1 MRMNEAA
8 SLARFIGVVTFEEEV
23 NVKYHP
29 SCAMQSMARR
39 LAAIISVLLVGTGAA
54 LAQGAP
60 GGAGA
65 PAVVDPKGETHSQ
78 MNREAALRSAEIRS
92 VGGRMDSRQLAAAI
106 DQTKQ
111 DFKRIQLIR
120 NDVIDYLVAKKPLDY
135 KLVSEQAAEINKRA
149 NRLKTFLMPS
159 APVEKEADKEKD
171 AAQHADYDGEQ
182 LKGAL
187 VKLCNTI
194 YSFTGNPMFK
204 DPATVDIQKAASAGG
219 DLLAIIELSDNVKRS
234 ADRLKASK

>member
-1 MRMNEAA
+1 MKHQQ
-8 SLARFIGVVTFEEEV
+8 SCTVKSVV
-23 NVKYHP
+23 
-29 SCAMQSMARR
+29 RR
-39 LAAIISVLLVGTGAA
+39 LSAIVSLLLIGAGAA

-60 GGAGA
+60 AGVGA
-65 PAVVDPKGETHSQ
+65 PSHVNPKGDMDAQT
-78 MNREAALRSAEIRS
+78 NREAALRSAEIRS

-120 NDVIDYLVAKKPLDY
+120 NDVVDYLVAKKPLDY

-149 NRLKTFLMPS
+149 NRLKSFLMPS
-159 APVEKEADKEKD
+159 APVEKEKEKD
-171 AAQHADYDGEQ
+171 AAKQTEYDGEQ
-182 LKGAL
+182 IKGAL

-194 YSFTGNPMFK
+194 YTFTGSPMFK
-204 DPATVDIQKAASAGG
+204 DPMTVDIQKAASAGG
-219 DLLAIIELSDNVKRS
+219 DLLTIIELSDNVKRS

>member
-1 MRMNEAA
+1 MKHRQ
-8 SLARFIGVVTFEEEV
+8 SCPLRSGV
-23 NVKYHP
+23 
-29 SCAMQSMARR
+29 RR
-39 LAAIISVLLVGTGAA
+39 LAAIISLSLIGAGAA

-65 PAVVDPKGETHSQ
+65 PAVIDPKGETHSQ

-92 VGGRMDSRQLAAAI
+92 VGGRMSQQQLAAAI

-120 NDVIDYLVAKKPLDY
+120 NDVVDYLVAEKPLDY

-149 NRLKTFLMPS
+149 HRLKSFMMPS
-159 APVEKEADKEKD
+159 APAEKEKEKD
-171 AAQHADYDGEQ
+171 AAKQTEYDGEQ
-182 LKGAL
+182 IKGAL
-187 VKLCNTI
+187 VKLCNAI
-194 YSFTGNPMFK
+194 YSFTVNPMFK
-204 DPATVDIQKAASAGG
+204 DPATVDLQKAASAGG
-219 DLLAIIELSDNVKRS
+219 DLLSIIELSDNVKRS

>member
-1 MRMNEAA
+1 MK
-8 SLARFIGVVTFEEEV
+8 FQ
-23 NVKYHP
+23 P
-29 SCAMQSMARR
+29 SCTLKSVARR
-39 LAAIISVLLVGTGAA
+39 LAAIISLLLIGAGAA

-65 PAVVDPKGETHSQ
+65 PAVIDPKGETHSQ

-92 VGGRMDSRQLAAAI
+92 VGGRMDPRQLAAAI

-120 NDVIDYLVAKKPLDY
+120 NDVVDYLVAKKPLDY
-135 KLVSEQAAEINKRA
+135 KLVSEQAGEINKRA
-149 NRLKTFLMPS
+149 SRLRTILMPS
-159 APVEKEADKEKD
+159 APVDKEKD
-171 AAQHADYDGEQ
+171 AAKQTEYDGEQ
-182 LKGAL
+182 IKGAL

-194 YSFTGNPMFK
+194 YSFTGNAMFK
-204 DPATVDIQKAASAGG
+204 DPATVDLQKAASAGG
-219 DLLAIIELSDNVKRS
+219 DLLTIIELSDNVKRS

>member
-1 MRMNEAA
+1 M
-8 SLARFIGVVTFEEEV
+8 SWEEV
-23 NVKYHP
+23 DMKHQQ
-29 SCAMQSMARR
+29 SCTVGSVVR
-39 LAAIISVLLVGTGAA
+39 LAAIISLLFIGAGAA
-54 LAQGAP
+54 RAQGAP
-60 GGAGA
+60 GGVGA
-65 PAVVDPKGETHSQ
+65 PAIINPKGDTDAQ
-78 MNREAALRSAEIRS
+78 TNREAALRSAEIRS

-149 NRLKTFLMPS
+149 NRLKSVLMPS
-159 APVEKEADKEKD
+159 APAEKEKT
-171 AAQHADYDGEQ
+171 AAKQTDYDDEQ
-182 LKGAL
+182 IKGAL

-194 YSFTGNPMFK
+194 YSFTGNAMFK
-204 DPATVDIQKAASAGG
+204 DPTTVDIQKAATAGG

-234 ADRLKASK
+234 AERLKASK

>member
-1 MRMNEAA
+1 MIVSLLFIAA
-8 SLARFIGVVTFEEEV
+8 
-23 NVKYHP
+23 
-29 SCAMQSMARR
+29 
-39 LAAIISVLLVGTGAA
+39 GAA
-54 LAQGAP
+54 LAQAP
-60 GGAGA
+60 GGVGA
-65 PAVVDPKGETHSQ
+65 PAIINPKGDTDAQ
-78 MNREAALRSAEIRS
+78 TNREAALRSAEIRS

-120 NDVIDYLVAKKPLDY
+120 NDVVDYLVAKKPLDY

-149 NRLKTFLMPS
+149 NRLKSFLMPT
-159 APVEKEADKEKD
+159 APVEKEK
-171 AAQHADYDGEQ
+171 AAAKQTDYDGEQ

-194 YSFTGNPMFK
+194 YSFTGNAMFK
-204 DPATVDIQKAASAGG
+204 DPTTVDSQKAASAGG

-234 ADRLKASK
+234 ADRLRASK

>member
-1 MRMNEAA
+1 MKYQQSCRVK
-8 SLARFIGVVTFEEEV
+8 SVV
-23 NVKYHP
+23 
-29 SCAMQSMARR
+29 RR
-39 LAAIISVLLVGTGAA
+39 LATIISLLLIGAGAA

-65 PAVVDPKGETHSQ
+65 PAVIDPKGDTHSQ

-92 VGGRMDSRQLAAAI
+92 VGGRMDQRQLAAAI

-111 DFKRIQLIR
+111 DFKRIQIIR
-120 NDVIDYLVAKKPLDY
+120 NDVIDYLVAKKSLDY

-149 NRLKTFLMPS
+149 NRLKSFLMPS
-159 APVEKEADKEKD
+159 APEEKEKD
-171 AAQHADYDGEQ
+171 AAKQTEYDGEQ
-182 LKGAL
+182 IKGAL

-204 DPATVDIQKAASAGG
+204 DPGTVDIQKAASAGG
-219 DLLAIIELSDNVKRS
+219 DLLNIIELSDNVKRS

>member
-1 MRMNEAA
+1 MKHQQ
-8 SLARFIGVVTFEEEV
+8 SCTLKSVV
-23 NVKYHP
+23 
-29 SCAMQSMARR
+29 RR
-39 LAAIISVLLVGTGAA
+39 LSAIVSLLLIGAGAA

-65 PAVVDPKGETHSQ
+65 PAVIDPKGETHSQ

-92 VGGRMDSRQLAAAI
+92 VGGRMDQRQLMAAI

-111 DFKRIQLIR
+111 DFKRIQIIR
-120 NDVIDYLVAKKPLDY
+120 NDVVDYLVAKKPLDY

-159 APVEKEADKEKD
+159 APVEKEKEKD
-171 AAQHADYDGEQ
+171 AVKQTVYDGEQ
-182 LKGAL
+182 IKGAL

-194 YSFTGNPMFK
+194 YNFTGNPMFK
-204 DPATVDIQKAASAGG
+204 DPSTMDIQKAASAGG
-219 DLLAIIELSDNVKRS
+219 DLLTIIELSDNVKRS

>member
-1 MRMNEAA
+1 M
-8 SLARFIGVVTFEEEV
+8 SEEEAEMKYR
-23 NVKYHP
+23 NCDQVK
-29 SCAMQSMARR
+29 SVVRR
-39 LAAIISVLLVGTGAA
+39 LAAITFLLFIGTGAA

-65 PAVVDPKGETHSQ
+65 PAVIDPKGETHSQ

-92 VGGRMDSRQLAAAI
+92 VGGRMDPRQLAAAI

-111 DFKRIQLIR
+111 DFKRIQIVR
-120 NDVIDYLVAKKPLDY
+120 NDVVDYLVAKKPLDY

-149 NRLKTFLMPS
+149 NRLKSFLMPS
-159 APVEKEADKEKD
+159 APAEKEKD
-171 AAQHADYDGEQ
+171 AAKQTEYDGEQ
-182 LKGAL
+182 IKGAL

-194 YSFTGNPMFK
+194 YSFTGNAMFK
-204 DPATVDIQKAASAGG
+204 DPATVDLQKAASAGG

-234 ADRLKASK
+234 AERLKASK

>member
-1 MRMNEAA
+1 MKYQQ
-8 SLARFIGVVTFEEEV
+8 SCT
-23 NVKYHP
+23 VK
-29 SCAMQSMARR
+29 SAVRR
-39 LAAIISVLLVGTGAA
+39 LTVIVSLFLIGAGAA
-54 LAQGAP
+54 LAQAP
-60 GGAGA
+60 GGVGA
-65 PAVVDPKGETHSQ
+65 PSIINPKGDTDAQ
-78 MNREAALRSAEIRS
+78 TNREAALRSAEIRS
-92 VGGRMDSRQLAAAI
+92 VGGRMDQRQLAAAI

-111 DFKRIQLIR
+111 DFKRIQIIR

-159 APVEKEADKEKD
+159 APVEKEAEKD
-171 AAQHADYDGEQ
+171 AAPHADYDGEQ

-194 YSFTGNPMFK
+194 YSFTGNAMFK

>member
-1 MRMNEAA
+1 MKHQQ
-8 SLARFIGVVTFEEEV
+8 SCLVTSVV
-23 NVKYHP
+23 
-29 SCAMQSMARR
+29 RR
-39 LAAIISVLLVGTGAA
+39 LAAIISLLLLGAGAA
-54 LAQGAP
+54 LAQAP

-65 PAVVDPKGETHSQ
+65 PAVIDPKGETHSQ

-149 NRLKTFLMPS
+149 NRLKTILMPS
-159 APVEKEADKEKD
+159 APVEKEKD
-171 AAQHADYDGEQ
+171 ATKQIDYDGEQ

-194 YSFTGNPMFK
+194 FSFTGNAMFK
-204 DPATVDIQKAASAGG
+204 DPATVDLQKAASAGG
-219 DLLAIIELSDNVKRS
+219 DLLTIIELSDNVKRS
-234 ADRLKASK
+234 AERLKASK

>member
-1 MRMNEAA
+1 MKLQQ
-8 SLARFIGVVTFEEEV
+8 SCP
-23 NVKYHP
+23 VK
-29 SCAMQSMARR
+29 SIVRR
-39 LAAIISVLLVGTGAA
+39 LAASASLLLIGAGA
-54 LAQGAP
+54 TMAQGAP

-65 PAVVDPKGETHSQ
+65 PAVIDPKGETHSQ

-92 VGGRMDSRQLAAAI
+92 VGGRMDPRQLAAAI

-120 NDVIDYLVAKKPLDY
+120 NDVVDYLVAKKPLDY

-149 NRLKTFLMPS
+149 NRLKSFLMPS
-159 APVEKEADKEKD
+159 APVEKKED
-171 AAQHADYDGEQ
+171 AAQQTEYDGEQ
-182 LKGAL
+182 IKGAL

-194 YSFTGNPMFK
+194 YSFTGNAMFK
-204 DPATVDIQKAASAGG
+204 DPTTVDIQKAASAGG